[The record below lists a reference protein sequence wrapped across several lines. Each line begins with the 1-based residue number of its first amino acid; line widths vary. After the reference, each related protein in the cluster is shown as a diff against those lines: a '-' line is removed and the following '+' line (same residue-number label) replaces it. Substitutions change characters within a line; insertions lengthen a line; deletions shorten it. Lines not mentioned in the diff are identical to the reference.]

1 MDLFHYEDKPV
12 KNRGSVFFWWAVV
25 LLLLTGACLAS
36 WIGSFYVVSHPE
48 QPRCYRILKKLK
60 RLDAPK
66 GFPTTQAPRGDFLS
80 ATKLL
85 DRYGKLGPAEL
96 ARDNAELLRAYLM
109 NYRES
114 KRRVTYV
121 VGKYDVVQTFPLGA
135 TDLFP
140 SGVAVVSQSLDL
152 PQVLLESV
160 FTAPAAMVPA
170 IRSALP
176 TGGDIPLQRSHDLFA
191 LIHVARLEDGRMQFT
206 TVPIDYGA
214 WQVKRGSGGF
224 QLTSPEDLE
233 KADPKNTLNIAAGLP
248 IVRGERL
255 QQGVAAYVAFR
266 RKALANAKDDE
277 VALAGPELIRF
288 DPTRSET
295 EDAATPRVVRT
306 PLQNPAAGTPPTPA
320 PLRAMPT
327 PAPAVPLPPRPV
339 VRGTPRPLPPPA
351 TPPPALITAPT
362 PAPVVAATP
371 APAPAPP
378 SLLKPFR
385 RVVSTSEASR
395 MVENFSPGENML
407 LSGDFVVTGVLG
419 QRVAL
424 RTTESLRDAGADP
437 TQPGTSA
444 ALIVVDFPAGT
455 TPPAKDEILSR
466 DTVRPF
472 AVRDVIRGRNG
483 QITIVAAM
491 ASQ

>member
-1 MDLFHYEDKPV
+1 MNLFHYEDKPV
-12 KNRGSVFFWWAVV
+12 KNRGSVFFWWSVV

-66 GFPTTQAPRGDFLS
+66 SFPTTQAPRGDFLT
-80 ATKLL
+80 AAKLL

-96 ARDNAELLRAYLM
+96 ARENENLLRAYLM
-109 NYRES
+109 NYRET

-140 SGVAVVSQSLDL
+140 SGVAVVAQSLDL

-191 LIHVARLEDGRMQFT
+191 LLHVARLADGRMEFT
-206 TVPIDYGA
+206 TVPLDYGA

-224 QLTSPEDLE
+224 HLSSPEDLE

-255 QQGVAAYVAFR
+255 QQGVAAYVVFR
-266 RKALANAKDDE
+266 RKTLANAKDDE
-277 VALAGPELIRF
+277 VALAGPELVRF

-295 EDAATPRVVRT
+295 AGAATPRVIR
-306 PLQNPAAGTPPTPA
+306 PPSQNPTATTPPTPA
-320 PLRAMPT
+320 PLRAVPT

-339 VRGTPRPLPPPA
+339 VRGTPRPV
-351 TPPPALITAPT
+351 TPPTTPTLITSPT
-362 PAPVVAATP
+362 PAPAVAAAPTP
-371 APAPAPP
+371 VPASP
-378 SLLKPFR
+378 LKPFR

-395 MVENFSPGENML
+395 MVENFSASESVL

-424 RTTESLRDAGADP
+424 RTTESLRDASADP

-455 TPPAKDEILSR
+455 TPPAKDAIFSR
-466 DTVRPF
+466 DAARAF

-483 QITIVAAM
+483 QITIVAAE
-491 ASQ
+491 SN

>member
-12 KNRGSVFFWWAVV
+12 KNRDSVFFWWTVV

-36 WIGSFYVVSHPE
+36 WIGSFYVISHPE

-60 RLDAPK
+60 RMEAPK
-66 GFPTTQAPRGDFLS
+66 SFPTTQAPRGDFLS

-85 DRYGKLGPAEL
+85 ERFGKLGPAEL
-96 ARDNAELLRAYLM
+96 ARDNSELLRAYLM
-109 NYRES
+109 NYRET
-114 KRRVTYV
+114 KRHVTYV
-121 VGKYDVVQTFPLGA
+121 VGKYDVVQTFPLEA

-140 SGVAVVSQSLDL
+140 SGVAVVAQSLDL
-152 PQVLLESV
+152 PQVLMESV

-176 TGGDIPLQRSHDLFA
+176 TGGDITLQRSHDLFA
-191 LIHVARLEDGRMQFT
+191 LIHVARLADGRMQFT
-206 TVPIDYGA
+206 TVPIDYGS

-224 QLTSPEDLE
+224 KLSSPEDLE

-266 RKALANAKDDE
+266 RKTLSNTKDDE
-277 VALAGPELIRF
+277 VALAGPELVRF

-295 EDAATPRVVRT
+295 ADAATPRVLR
-306 PLQNPAAGTPPTPA
+306 PPAQNPTVNPAPSRA
-320 PLRAMPT
+320 PLRVAPT

-339 VRGTPRPLPPPA
+339 VRGTPRPVTPP
-351 TPPPALITAPT
+351 TPPALITSPT
-362 PAPVVAATP
+362 TAPVVVAEPIPTP
-371 APAPAPP
+371 VPALP
-378 SLLKPFR
+378 LKPFR
-385 RVVSTSEASR
+385 RVVSTSEVSR
-395 MVENFSPGENML
+395 MVDNFSASESVL

-424 RTTESLRDAGADP
+424 RTTESLRDASADP

-455 TPPAKDEILSR
+455 PPPAKDATFSR
-466 DTVRPF
+466 DASRPF

-483 QITIVAAM
+483 QITIVATE
-491 ASQ
+491 SK

>member
-1 MDLFHYEDKPV
+1 MDLFHYDEDKHT
-12 KNRGSVFFWWAVV
+12 KHRGAVFFWWAVA
-25 LLLLTGACLAS
+25 LLLLTGACFAS
-36 WIGSFYVVSHPE
+36 WLGSFYVHDHPE

-60 RLDAPK
+60 RLDPPK
-66 GFPTTQAPRGDFLS
+66 SFPTTQAPRGDFLT

-85 DRYGKLGPAEL
+85 DRYGKLGPAQL
-96 ARDNAELLRAYLM
+96 AKENAELLRAYLM
-109 NYRES
+109 NYRET

-140 SGVAVVSQSLDL
+140 SGVAVVAQSLDL

-160 FTAPAAMVPA
+160 FTAPSAMVPA

-176 TGGDIPLQRSHDLFA
+176 TGSDILLQRSHDLFA
-191 LIHVARLEDGRMQFT
+191 LIHVARLDDGRMQFT

-224 QLTSPEDLE
+224 QLSSPEDLE
-233 KADPKNTLNIAAGLP
+233 KEDPKSILNIAAGLP

-255 QQGVAAYVAFR
+255 QQGITAYVAFR

-277 VALAGPELIRF
+277 VALAGPELVRF
-288 DPTRSET
+288 DPTLSET
-295 EDAATPRVVRT
+295 AGAATPRVVRPTAQIPTANT
-306 PLQNPAAGTPPTPA
+306 PSTPTPV
-320 PLRAMPT
+320 RVVPT
-327 PAPAVPLPPRPV
+327 PAPAVPLPPRPI
-339 VRGTPRPLPPPA
+339 VRGTPRPVTPP
-351 TPPPALITAPT
+351 PPPALITSPT
-362 PAPVVAATP
+362 PAPAVVAAPIPTP
-371 APAPAPP
+371 VPTSP
-378 SLLKPFR
+378 LKPFR
-385 RVVSTSEASR
+385 RIVSTSEASR
-395 MVENFSPGENML
+395 MVENFSAGESVL

-424 RTTESLRDAGADP
+424 RTTESLRDASADP

-455 TPPAKDEILSR
+455 PPPAKDAIISR
-466 DTVRPF
+466 DAARPF

-483 QITIVAAM
+483 QITIVAAETK
-491 ASQ
+491 

>member
-1 MDLFHYEDKPV
+1 M
-12 KNRGSVFFWWAVV
+12 FFWWAIL

-48 QPRCYRILKKLK
+48 EPRCHRILKKLK

-66 GFPTTQAPRGDFLS
+66 KFPTTQAPRGDFLS

-96 ARDNAELLRAYLM
+96 ARENADLLRAYLM

-140 SGVAVVSQSLDL
+140 SGVAVVAQSLDL
-152 PQVLLESV
+152 PLVLLESV
-160 FTAPAAMVPA
+160 FTAPSAMVPA

-176 TGGDIPLQRSHDLFA
+176 TGSDIPLQRSHDLFS
-191 LIHVARLEDGRMQFT
+191 LIHVARLADGRMQFT
-206 TVPIDYGA
+206 TVPLDYGA
-214 WQVKRGSGGF
+214 WQVKHGSGGF
-224 QLTSPEDLE
+224 HLSSPEDLE
-233 KADPKNTLNIAAGLP
+233 KADAKNTLNITAGLP
-248 IVRGERL
+248 VVRGERL
-255 QQGVAAYVAFR
+255 QQGVAAYVTFR
-266 RKALANAKDDE
+266 RKALANVKDDE
-277 VALAGPELIRF
+277 AALAGPELVRF
-288 DPTRSET
+288 DPARSDT
-295 EDAATPRVVRT
+295 ADAATPRVVR
-306 PLQNPAAGTPPTPA
+306 PPAQNPGVITPPTPA
-320 PLRAMPT
+320 PVRVVPT
-327 PAPAVPLPPRPV
+327 PAPAVPLPPRPI
-339 VRGTPRPLPPPA
+339 VRGMPRPVVAPPPA
-351 TPPPALITAPT
+351 IITTPIPPPS
-362 PAPVVAATP
+362 VVAAPVPVPVP
-371 APAPAPP
+371 ASP
-378 SLLKPFR
+378 LKPFR

-395 MVENFSPGENML
+395 MVENFNTGESVM
-407 LSGDFVVTGVLG
+407 LSGNFVVTGVLG

-455 TPPAKDEILSR
+455 TPPAKDATFSR
-466 DTVRPF
+466 DAAHPF

-483 QITIVAAM
+483 QITIVAAE
-491 ASQ
+491 SN

>member
-85 DRYGKLGPAEL
+85 ERYGKLGPAEL
-96 ARDNAELLRAYLM
+96 ARDNAESLRAYLM

-140 SGVAVVSQSLDL
+140 SGVAVVAQSLDL

-160 FTAPAAMVPA
+160 FTAPSAMVPA

-224 QLTSPEDLE
+224 HLTSPEDLE

-255 QQGVAAYVAFR
+255 QQGVTAYVAFR
-266 RKALANAKDDE
+266 RKTLANAKDDE
-277 VALAGPELIRF
+277 VALAGPELVRF

-295 EDAATPRVVRT
+295 DDAVTPRVVRQ
-306 PLQNPAAGTPPTPA
+306 PAQNPATITPPTPA
-320 PLRAMPT
+320 PLRVAPT

-339 VRGTPRPLPPPA
+339 VRGTPKPVTPP
-351 TPPPALITAPT
+351 TPPALIS
-362 PAPVVAATP
+362 
-371 APAPAPP
+371 APAPAVVAEPIP
-378 SLLKPFR
+378 TPVPASPLKPFR

-395 MVENFSPGENML
+395 MVENFSASESVL

-424 RTTESLRDAGADP
+424 RTTESLRDASADP

-455 TPPAKDEILSR
+455 TPPAKDATFTR
-466 DTVRPF
+466 DASRPF
-472 AVRDVIRGRNG
+472 TVRDVIRGRNG
-483 QITIVAAM
+483 QITIVAGE
-491 ASQ
+491 SK

>member
-85 DRYGKLGPAEL
+85 ERYGKLGPAEL
-96 ARDNAELLRAYLM
+96 ARDNAESLRAYLM

-140 SGVAVVSQSLDL
+140 SGVAVVAQSLDL

-160 FTAPAAMVPA
+160 FTAPSAMVPA

-224 QLTSPEDLE
+224 HLTSPEDLE

-255 QQGVAAYVAFR
+255 QQGVTAYVAFR
-266 RKALANAKDDE
+266 RKTLANAKDDE
-277 VALAGPELIRF
+277 VALAGPELVRF

-295 EDAATPRVVRT
+295 DDAVTPRVVRQ
-306 PLQNPAAGTPPTPA
+306 PAQNPATITPPTPA
-320 PLRAMPT
+320 PLRVAPT

-339 VRGTPRPLPPPA
+339 VRGTPKPVTPP
-351 TPPPALITAPT
+351 TPPALIS
-362 PAPVVAATP
+362 
-371 APAPAPP
+371 APAPAVVAEPIP
-378 SLLKPFR
+378 TPVPASPLKPFR

-395 MVENFSPGENML
+395 MVENFSASESVL

-424 RTTESLRDAGADP
+424 RTTESLRDASADP

-455 TPPAKDEILSR
+455 TPPAKDATFTR
-466 DTVRPF
+466 DAARPF
-472 AVRDVIRGRNG
+472 TVRDVIRGRNG
-483 QITIVAAM
+483 QITIVAGE
-491 ASQ
+491 SK

>member
-12 KNRGSVFFWWAVV
+12 KNRGSVFFWWSVV

-60 RLDAPK
+60 RMDAPK
-66 GFPTTQAPRGDFLS
+66 SFPTTQAPRGDFLS

-85 DRYGKLGPAEL
+85 ERYGKLGPAEL

-140 SGVAVVSQSLDL
+140 SGVAVVAQSLDL

-191 LIHVARLEDGRMQFT
+191 LIHIARLEDGRMQFT
-206 TVPIDYGA
+206 AVPIDYGA

-224 QLTSPEDLE
+224 QLSSPEDLE
-233 KADPKNTLNIAAGLP
+233 KANPKNTLNIAAGLP

-255 QQGVAAYVAFR
+255 QQGVAAYVTFR
-266 RKALANAKDDE
+266 RKTLANAKDDE
-277 VALAGPELIRF
+277 VALAGPELVRF

-295 EDAATPRVVRT
+295 DDAATPRVVRA
-306 PLQNPAAGTPPTPA
+306 PSQNPSVNTPPTPA
-320 PLRAMPT
+320 PLRVVPT

-339 VRGTPRPLPPPA
+339 VRGTPRPVTPP
-351 TPPPALITAPT
+351 TPPALITAPT
-362 PAPVVAATP
+362 PAPAVVAAPILTP
-371 APAPAPP
+371 VPASP
-378 SLLKPFR
+378 LKPFR

-395 MVENFSPGENML
+395 MVENFSASESVL

-424 RTTESLRDAGADP
+424 RTTESLRDASADP

-455 TPPAKDEILSR
+455 TPPAKDATFSR
-466 DTVRPF
+466 DASRPF

-483 QITIVAAM
+483 QITIVAAE
-491 ASQ
+491 SK

>member
-85 DRYGKLGPAEL
+85 ERYGKLGPAEL

-160 FTAPAAMVPA
+160 FTAPSAMVSA

-224 QLTSPEDLE
+224 HLTSPEDLE

-255 QQGVAAYVAFR
+255 QQGVTAYVAFR
-266 RKALANAKDDE
+266 RKTLANAKDDE
-277 VALAGPELIRF
+277 VALAGPELVRF

-295 EDAATPRVVRT
+295 DDAVTPRVVRQ
-306 PLQNPAAGTPPTPA
+306 PAQNPATITPPTPA
-320 PLRAMPT
+320 PLRVAPT

-339 VRGTPRPLPPPA
+339 VRGTPKPVTPP
-351 TPPPALITAPT
+351 TPPALIS
-362 PAPVVAATP
+362 
-371 APAPAPP
+371 APAPAVVAEPIP
-378 SLLKPFR
+378 TPVPASPLKPFR

-395 MVENFSPGENML
+395 MVENFSASESVL

-424 RTTESLRDAGADP
+424 RTTESLRDASADP

-444 ALIVVDFPAGT
+444 ALIVVDFPAGV
-455 TPPAKDEILSR
+455 TPPAKDATFSR
-466 DTVRPF
+466 DASRPF

-483 QITIVAAM
+483 QITIVAAE
-491 ASQ
+491 SK

>member
-85 DRYGKLGPAEL
+85 ERYGKLGPAEL
-96 ARDNAELLRAYLM
+96 ARDNAESLRAYLM

-140 SGVAVVSQSLDL
+140 SGVAVVAQSLDL

-160 FTAPAAMVPA
+160 FTAPSAMVPA

-191 LIHVARLEDGRMQFT
+191 LIHVARLKDGRMQFT

-224 QLTSPEDLE
+224 HLTSPEDLE

-255 QQGVAAYVAFR
+255 QQGVTAYVAFR
-266 RKALANAKDDE
+266 RKTLANAKDDE
-277 VALAGPELIRF
+277 VALAGPELVRF

-295 EDAATPRVVRT
+295 DDAVTPRVVRQ
-306 PLQNPAAGTPPTPA
+306 PAQNPATITPPTPA
-320 PLRAMPT
+320 PLRVAPT

-339 VRGTPRPLPPPA
+339 VRGTPKPVTPP
-351 TPPPALITAPT
+351 TPPALIS
-362 PAPVVAATP
+362 
-371 APAPAPP
+371 APAPAVVAEPIP
-378 SLLKPFR
+378 TPVPASPLKPFR

-395 MVENFSPGENML
+395 MVENFSASESVL

-424 RTTESLRDAGADP
+424 RTTESLRDASADP

-455 TPPAKDEILSR
+455 TPPAKDATFTR
-466 DTVRPF
+466 DASRPF
-472 AVRDVIRGRNG
+472 TVRDVIRGRNG
-483 QITIVAAM
+483 QITIVAGE
-491 ASQ
+491 SK

>member
-1 MDLFHYEDKPV
+1 MDFFHYEKPV
-12 KNRGSVFFWWAVV
+12 KHRDSLFFWWAVV

-66 GFPTTQAPRGDFLS
+66 SFPTTQAPRGDFLS

-96 ARDNAELLRAYLM
+96 ARENADLLRAYLM
-109 NYRES
+109 NYRET
-114 KRRVTYV
+114 KRRVIYV
-121 VGKYDVVQTFPLGA
+121 VGKYDVVQTFALGA
-135 TDLFP
+135 ADLFP
-140 SGVAVVSQSLDL
+140 SGVAVVAQSLDL

-170 IRSALP
+170 IRAALP

-191 LIHVARLEDGRMQFT
+191 LLHVGRLADGRMEFT
-206 TVPIDYGA
+206 AVPLDYGA
-214 WQVKRGSGGF
+214 WQVKRGSGRF
-224 QLTSPEDLE
+224 HLSSPEDLE
-233 KADPKNTLNIAAGLP
+233 KTDPKNTLNIAAGLP

-255 QQGVAAYVAFR
+255 QQGVTAYIAFR

-277 VALAGPELIRF
+277 VALAGPELMRF

-295 EDAATPRVVRT
+295 ADAATPRVIR
-306 PLQNPAAGTPPTPA
+306 PPSQNPTANIPPTPA
-320 PLRAMPT
+320 PMRAVPT

-339 VRGTPRPLPPPA
+339 VRGTPRPAAPL
-351 TPPPALITAPT
+351 PT
-362 PAPVVAATP
+362 PAPAVVAAPMATP
-371 APAPAPP
+371 VPASP
-378 SLLKPFR
+378 LKPFR

-395 MVENFSPGENML
+395 MVENFNSSESVL

-424 RTTESLRDAGADP
+424 RTTESLRDASADP

-444 ALIVVDFPAGT
+444 ALIVVDFPADT
-455 TPPAKDEILSR
+455 TPPAKDAIFSR
-466 DTVRPF
+466 DASRAF

-483 QITIVAAM
+483 QITIVAAELK
-491 ASQ
+491 